1 MANNKLTWLELRK
14 AVVER
19 AHCTEKEAES
29 FLNAL
34 LESLNE
40 GLIADKQVKIKGLGI
55 FSLKAIA
62 PRKSVNIATGEDIVL
77 EGYNKLTF
85 NAESALK
92 ESVEKRIE
100 KPATEEVVSSLQNDP
115 MRKLGEQADEIV
127 DILAELGQ
135 VPAGE
140 EKKAEGEEVKS
151 EKAKKPK
158 KATKAK
164 AKAEKPKAKKTKK
177 ETTKIEAPTTEEP
190 KTEPTTEPATPT
202 TAKKACKCAC
212 NCKWIWWVLGEV
224 ILAGAVG
231 TGIYYR
237 EKIVG
242 WWQCTSIMNK
252 KIKHTDYHD
261 MITSNKHIKT
271 QEVATEKNA
280 ISEWWNDI
288 YSNVEAWDIKG
299 KIESWN
305 IDETIVGW
313 WECIKFWEKEKEVST
328 VPTIP
333 ATPTLSGQEVKPLEP
348 KAPVPPANGFNYD
361 RMPGIETA
369 YAEGTEDYALIEAVE
384 TLEETVEQVVEEAIE
399 QVVEEAT
406 VIIESE
412 VETAVET
419 VETIIEEVEEE
430 VIATVALADLP
441 RVYTRFV
448 GTETVSKDSRLTWI
462 AYKYYGSKDLWVFIY
477 EANRDI
483 ISNPAKI
490 KAGQKL
496 RIPKLDEKYTDLN
509 NPELRELVDELTE
522 EYLQ

>member
-19 AHCTEKEAES
+19 ANCTEKEAES

-34 LESLNE
+34 LESINE
-40 GLIADKQVKIKGLGI
+40 GLVSDKQVKIKGLGS
-55 FSLKAIA
+55 FALKAVA

-127 DILAELGQ
+127 DLLAELGQ

-158 KATKAK
+158 KATK

-212 NCKWIWWVLGEV
+212 NCKWIWWVLGAV

-231 TGIYYR
+231 TGVYYK

-242 WWQCTSIMNK
+242 WWQCTSIMNR
-252 KIKHTDYHD
+252 KIKPTEYHD
-261 MITSNKHIKT
+261 ILTNSKHIAT
-271 QEVATEKNA
+271 QEVAVEKKSINKYWDQVCA
-280 ISEWWNDI
+280 S
-288 YSNVEAWDIKG
+288 VKAWDIKG

-313 WECIKFWEKEKEVST
+313 WECIKFWEKEKEVTT

-369 YAEGTEDYALIEAVE
+369 YAEGTEYYALIEAVE
-384 TLEETVEQVVEEAIE
+384 TLEETVEQVVEETIE

-441 RVYTRFV
+441 RVYTQFV

-490 KAGQKL
+490 KTGQKL

>member
-19 AHCTEKEAES
+19 ANCTEKEAES

-34 LESLNE
+34 LESINE
-40 GLIADKQVKIKGLGI
+40 GLVSDKQVKIKGLGS
-55 FSLKAIA
+55 FALKAVA

-164 AKAEKPKAKKTKK
+164 AEKPKAKKTKK

-212 NCKWIWWVLGEV
+212 NCKWIWWVLGAV

-231 TGIYYR
+231 TGVYYK

-313 WECIKFWEKEKEVST
+313 WECIKFWEKEKEVTT

-384 TLEETVEQVVEEAIE
+384 TLEETVEQVVEEATI
-399 QVVEEAT
+399 
-406 VIIESE
+406 IIESE